1 MLRPSF
7 YSIFDSFVLDSSGN
21 IGIGTAYPKT
31 VIDIANRTDAI
42 IIPSQY
48 VVTTETVTESSN
60 VPKVGVLRMNK
71 AYGRFE
77 KKMGANWVQT
87 SIWQPVIVSATPTKL
102 QNVGMQTTVD
112 GTLFEINSVWSFVG
126 NDGTNYPCISQ
137 YVNQTR
143 VILTRPDIFPVSKS
157 PYRIRVY
164 NSEAAKEYVSS
175 TLLIDA
181 GVGPTFTTAAGS
193 LSNLVPNTAYNPG
206 IVIIATDEL
215 FGGISNISIDSALI
229 GSGLSATF
237 SNSSLMI
244 GGTTSNVSSLVTFNF
259 TSTAM
264 DLGGNAATRAYS
276 FTLGNLSLYSF
287 SSHTFTNA
295 GQTSRTGP
303 TLAQCRAAY
312 SSASWAQNTT
322 NNYLNMVTQGIQ
334 EWTVPKSGL
343 YNMTVAGSIGGTSYV
358 TKGSGVVLNFTNVS
372 LISGD
377 KLYIVVGQNGVNS
390 GGGGASWVFYNN
402 RSTLWFVAGGGGGGA
417 TNSYN
422 GPGSSRTPGL
432 NGTVATTG
440 NDGRSDN
447 SNTRAGGLKGTNGSG
462 GQGAS
467 GGNGSGSAGG
477 SGIGGASSTSNW
489 NTGGGGGGSSGV
501 ATSTFL
507 GGDGPRPGGFGGG
520 GAGGGSDWG
529 TGGGGGGGYNGGG
542 AGAGGN
548 SNNDAGGGGGGGGS
562 YYIISPSSTAFN
574 ASVGYVTITAV

>member
-181 GVGPTFTTAAGS
+181 GVGPVFVQPTGA
-193 LSNLVPNTAYNPG
+193 LSNLTSSITYTRG
-206 IVIIATDEL
+206 IVIDAIDEIG
-215 FGGISNISIDSALI
+215 GGISNITINNSLI
-229 GSGLSATF
+229 GSGLSNQF
-237 SNSSLMI
+237 LNGSLFI
-244 GGTTSNVSSLVTFNF
+244 NGTTSNVSSVVTYNF
-259 TSTAM
+259 VASAVDT
-264 DLGGNAATRAYS
+264 GGNVSSRAYS
-276 FTLGNLSLYSF
+276 FSISPLFN
-287 SSHTFTNA
+287 
-295 GQTSRTGP
+295 
-303 TLAQCRAAY
+303 
-312 SSASWAQNTT
+312 
-322 NNYLNMVTQGIQ
+322 VT
-334 EWTVPKSGL
+334 
-343 YNMTVAGSIGGTSYV
+343 GGTIVNYTGYRAHVFTSSGSLVV
-358 TKGSGVVLNFTNVS
+358 TGTMIADFL
-372 LISGD
+372 L
-377 KLYIVVGQNGVNS
+377 
-390 GGGGASWVFYNN
+390 
-402 RSTLWFVAGGGGGGA
+402 VAGGGGGGA
-417 TNSYN
+417 T
-422 GPGSSRTPGL
+422 GDRT
-432 NGTVATTG
+432 
-440 NDGRSDN
+440 
-447 SNTRAGGLKGTNGSG
+447 AGGGGAGGYLYSTSISISAGTYAITIGGGGGSGSNGGNSTFSTFTAIGGGRGGGHPTTSGGSG
-462 GQGAS
+462 GS
-467 GGNGSGSAGG
+467 GGGRYHNPAGSAGSGTSGQGNNGGPNGYDSGSSTFTG
-477 SGIGGASSTSNW
+477 SGGGGAGAVGSSGTSSGGGAGGIGVSNSIRGTATYYAGGGGGSAQSLGGQNLPAGAGGTGGGGSGAQVSTGSFEGGYATA
-489 NTGGGGGGSSGV
+489 NTGGGGGGGGGTGSGG
-501 ATSTFL
+501 L
-507 GGDGPRPGGFGGG
+507 GGSGIFVIRYP
-520 GAGGGSDWG
+520 
-529 TGGGGGGGYNGGG
+529 
-542 AGAGGN
+542 
-548 SNNDAGGGGGGGGS
+548 
-562 YYIISPSSTAFN
+562 IL
-574 ASVGYVTITAV
+574 